1 VLLTRFFTRVTQEMQ
16 ERLQWYKNTIEVFQY
31 RLRVYTSKSSNTPY
45 SKLSGNF
52 PHQRPNHKIRH
63 KVSLSLHSPLTACSS
78 YIPSAISSTLQTQ
91 HAIFVSLAARTAAV
105 DGEVQKVK
113 ELYTQ
118 LWRAKTGS
126 MRDPFNDLDRGSGG
140 EFGME
145 SIQVK

>member
-1 VLLTRFFTRVTQEMQ
+1 
-16 ERLQWYKNTIEVFQY
+16 
-31 RLRVYTSKSSNTPY
+31 
-45 SKLSGNF
+45 
-52 PHQRPNHKIRH
+52 
-63 KVSLSLHSPLTACSS
+63 VSLSLHFPLIACSF